1 MMEIYNDDL
10 QYMIMTPRQVC
21 NYAEKNDGNNVVSC
35 FSSVGRPSQRVADA
49 QKSRMVMLMLVIVL
63 GIVMVAMLIADIY
76 ISISTGTFDI
86 ENIKYEKKLATV
98 RFRYIL

>member
-1 MMEIYNDDL
+1 MGK
-10 QYMIMTPRQVC
+10 
-21 NYAEKNDGNNVVSC
+21 EK
-35 FSSVGRPSQRVADA
+35 PSQITEKQVVEMISDFEVSDR
-49 QKSRMVMLMLVIVL
+49 KM
-63 GIVMVAMLIADIY
+63 IADIY